1 VSRHPSRSVL
11 RRMID
16 EPSSAGEAEQAHV
29 ASCAACARRRAAMAA
44 AADVAAGALSDAAIG
59 AAAPEDALPALRQ
72 LRAGEA
78 HVVGPKPSV
87 AGRLRSRLEL
97 APRRVLRVGAVLAVV
112 AATMGT
118 LVATGVASDV
128 IQIFQP
134 ETIVALPVD
143 ITSLASLPDLSAY
156 GSISIL
162 RAPEVSTAATLRDAA
177 AASGLHL
184 LAPGKL
190 PSSVHGGDTSFHV
203 ITAGS
208 ASFTFNA
215 DVASGTATKLG
226 KPLPALPAGLDGA
239 VLRLDGGP
247 VVVETI
253 GSQSMPLLGGT
264 GGSASPDTERGHE
277 GLFGVMG
284 TIPQVLIVQMK
295 APTLF
300 SSGPTVAQF
309 EEALLSMPGMPPSL
323 ASQIRAL
330 GNPSSTLPIPIPT
343 SLASSHAASINGAPG
358 LVVGDTTGIASAVIW
373 QSHGLLYGV
382 AGSLTDRQVVDMAR
396 SMH

>member
-1 VSRHPSRSVL
+1 
-11 RRMID
+11 
-16 EPSSAGEAEQAHV
+16 
-29 ASCAACARRRAAMAA
+29 
-44 AADVAAGALSDAAIG
+44 
-59 AAAPEDALPALRQ
+59 
-72 LRAGEA
+72 
-78 HVVGPKPSV
+78 
-87 AGRLRSRLEL
+87 
-97 APRRVLRVGAVLAVV
+97 
-112 AATMGT
+112 MGT

-156 GSISIL
+156 GTISIL
-162 RAPEVSTAATLRDAA
+162 QAPHVSTAATLGDAA

-190 PSSVHGGDTSFHV
+190 PASVHGGDSFHV

-239 VLRLDGGP
+239 VIRLDGGP
-247 VVVETI
+247 LVVETI
-253 GSQSMPLLGGT
+253 GSQSMPLLRGT
-264 GGSASPDTERGHE
+264 GGSASPGTERGHA
-277 GLFGVMG
+277 GLFGIFG

-295 APTLF
+295 APALF
-300 SSGPTVAQF
+300 SNGPTVAQY
-309 EEALLSMPGMPPSL
+309 EDALLSMPGMPPSL

-382 AGSLTDRQVVDMAR
+382 AGSLTDRQVLDMAR